1 MQRQATFPS
10 ATPPGET
17 ASPLQAAH
25 AKLADAERYRR
36 AGKLDRAKA
45 LCEALLAEY
54 SDYVGALQTLGAVH
68 LAKQNFRQA
77 LSCFVQAAMHCP
89 NDWVNLTN
97 LGIVYLRL
105 GARRLARQ
113 TLEEALRLQPDDA
126 DLQMSLAEVHREERD
141 YALAAERYQR
151 VLELSPSHAD
161 AAHGLADA
169 CLQLGHTEE
178 AAAALKLAHQLR
190 PDAVAIL
197 YSATQLDEAA
207 SRIDLL
213 KALGG
218 VRRQEAQGQAEFE
231 ALLNFTQAAALD
243 RLGRHQ
249 EAWAALVE
257 ANRREFPKHGQA
269 HRKQMSR
276 MAAVRDAAL
285 KQPSMLAGGEPGAPA
300 PPLSLFIVGP
310 SRSGKSTLERLVA
323 QLAGTKRG
331 FESRLVE
338 PAARRTSQQSGLLTV
353 ADPAG
358 LPRSLDGRFRQI
370 YLEELRDFAQGARIV
385 TDTHPG
391 LIGSVGRIA
400 ATIPLARFVFIKRH
414 TDDVALRMFMKP
426 YRTGNH
432 HAYDIATIFEYLS
445 LYNEMSD
452 LWIER
457 FPGVTM
463 SIEYEEMIADPSGT
477 LARVARFCGASMPDG
492 PLPKLG
498 DDRCCAAPYRGL
510 IAAAARGT
518 ARPELD

>member
-10 ATPPGET
+10 TIPLGET

-25 AKLADAERYRR
+25 AKLSEAERCRR
-36 AGKLDRAKA
+36 AGELDRART
-45 LCEALLAEY
+45 LCEALLAEH

-89 NDWVNLTN
+89 KDWVNLTN
-97 LGIVYLRL
+97 LGTVYLRL

-113 TLEEALRLQPDDA
+113 TLEEARRLQPDDA
-126 DLQMSLAEVHREERD
+126 HLQMSLAEVHREERD
-141 YALAAERYQR
+141 YALAGERYQR
-151 VLELSPSHAD
+151 ALELSPSHAD

-169 CLQLGHTEE
+169 CLQLGRTEE

-190 PDAVAIL
+190 PDSVAIL
-197 YSATQLDEAA
+197 YSATQLPEAA
-207 SRIDLL
+207 AQIDLL
-213 KALGG
+213 KALDG
-218 VRRQEAQGQAEFE
+218 VRRQEAQNQAEFE
-231 ALLNFTQAAALD
+231 AVRDFTRAAALD
-243 RLGRHQ
+243 RLGRHE

-257 ANRREFPKHGQA
+257 ANRREFPKHEQA
-269 HRKQMSR
+269 HRKHMSR
-276 MAAVRDAAL
+276 LVAIRDAAL
-285 KQPSMLAGGEPGAPA
+285 QQPSMWAEAQPGAPA
-300 PPLSLFIVGP
+300 QPLSLFIVGP
-310 SRSGKSTLERLVA
+310 SRSGKSTLERLAA

-353 ADPAG
+353 VDPAG

-370 YLEELRDFAQGARIV
+370 YLEELRDLAGGAGIV

-400 ATIPLARFVFIKRH
+400 ATIPRARFVFIKRH

-426 YRTGNH
+426 YRAGNH
-432 HAYDIATIFEYLS
+432 HAYDVATIFEYLS
-445 LYNEMSD
+445 LYGEMSD
-452 LWIER
+452 LWMER
-457 FPGVTM
+457 FPSLTM
-463 SIEYEEMIADPSGT
+463 SIEYEEMIADPRGT
-477 LARVARFCGASMPDG
+477 LARVARFCGAFMPDG

-498 DDRCCAAPYRGL
+498 DDRGCAAPYRAL
-510 IAAAARGT
+510 IAAAAAEARRG
-518 ARPELD
+518 RS